1 MMAGTQER
9 SDKRRRED
17 LLPMIYPESRLPKRI
32 EADQMAARDFLDGDD
47 EKMVATHDGG
57 IVAGEQWR
65 QVASS
70 ITPGDVDE
78 LIARALE
85 AAGEAQGSDAQIQ
98 GASSQPFALN
108 SSVEQDGS
116 GKPDED
122 HSQRLRAEAR
132 RAVEG
137 FLRDPRASCTI
148 GDLGEVLW
156 DVLNILEKD
165 FSCRPR
171 PMAGGRAIFP
181 LPVSGHPMVTQQGTQ
196 FLRLVAACLNSMHG
210 VPNADRGR
218 PSSLRAMKRLQGVL
232 ASSVILREPL
242 PTVDFSQLFQVKGVD
257 YQGEEIRLARNVV
270 WESIE
275 ASLPDHVGKLDLDHC
290 EGGVL
295 HYVTHFEDFLFPPC
309 DQVIGKPPR
318 VFVDDGDW
326 ETVARGLL
334 ERGICVRRR
343 VSELHHVDG
352 RPLYN
357 GLFSVS
363 KEEFNGPIELC
374 RLIMNLKPVN
384 QLSRPLEGDT
394 STLPM
399 ITQMTSLYLD
409 DDEILVTSSE
419 DLRCYFYLF
428 AVPEAWFK
436 YLGFGKTLPQSL
448 VPVRDRD
455 DDWVLCSRVLPMGYL
470 NSVAIAQH
478 IHRNIVRRCMGDL
491 RPPKGAEG
499 ELRRDRPFSHKP
511 ELFRVYLDNFD
522 ELKKLDR
529 RTYDQVRGTPSE
541 AVLSLREA
549 YAKASLPTHRRR
561 ASNRKLE
568 RRFRVPGWT
577 ASRASCAPSPVKW
590 PSM

>member
-1 MMAGTQER
+1 M
-9 SDKRRRED
+9 
-17 LLPMIYPESRLPKRI
+17 
-32 EADQMAARDFLDGDD
+32 
-47 EKMVATHDGG
+47 
-57 IVAGEQWR
+57 
-65 QVASS
+65 
-70 ITPGDVDE
+70 
-78 LIARALE
+78 
-85 AAGEAQGSDAQIQ
+85 
-98 GASSQPFALN
+98 
-108 SSVEQDGS
+108 
-116 GKPDED
+116 
-122 HSQRLRAEAR
+122 
-132 RAVEG
+132 
-137 FLRDPRASCTI
+137 
-148 GDLGEVLW
+148 
-156 DVLNILEKD
+156 
-165 FSCRPR
+165 
-171 PMAGGRAIFP
+171 
-181 LPVSGHPMVTQQGTQ
+181 
-196 FLRLVAACLNSMHG
+196 
-210 VPNADRGR
+210 
-218 PSSLRAMKRLQGVL
+218 
-232 ASSVILREPL
+232 
-242 PTVDFSQLFQVKGVD
+242 
-257 YQGEEIRLARNVV
+257 
-270 WESIE
+270 
-275 ASLPDHVGKLDLDHC
+275 
-290 EGGVL
+290 
-295 HYVTHFEDFLFPPC
+295 
-309 DQVIGKPPR
+309 
-318 VFVDDGDW
+318 FVDDGDW